1 MGPRIQRSFRVTMT
15 RLLMSASALTLLLL
29 GTPCVFGP
37 EIVLARLGAIGTGA
51 ELLVVQVT
59 GALYCGFA
67 VINWMGRGSLIGG
80 IYGRPV
86 AMGNVLHFTA
96 AGLAIAKAA
105 HAGLVPASMWVVA
118 AIYAIFLAGFAYV
131 VFGNPLPKPASP

>member
-1 MGPRIQRSFRVTMT
+1 MTMT

-29 GTPCVFGP
+29 GIPCVFAP
-37 EIVLARLGAIGTGA
+37 EIVLAKFRSPGAGA
-51 ELLVVQVT
+51 ELLVVQVA

-67 VINWMGRGSLIGG
+67 AINWMGRGNLIGG

-86 AMGNVLHFTA
+86 AMGNLLHFTV

-105 HAGLVPASMWVVA
+105 HAGLVPAWCWALA
-118 AIYAIFLAGFAYV
+118 AIYAILFAGFAYV
-131 VFGNPLPKPASP
+131 VFGNPLREPASS